1 MKRVLLA
8 DQQPLVVAGIR
19 YILQPQDRFEIVDE
33 VRGRESFIKQLQ
45 QHKPDILIADYDC
58 PEFIGRKEIEQ
69 VKNWSPTTNTLII
82 SANSDNATIL
92 EVIQSGVTGYLTK
105 SCSREEIL
113 AAIHAVAKGEKF
125 FCNKVL
131 NLILEKNF
139 QDDTTTSGSLTVR
152 EKEIL
157 TFLAKGFSTAKISAE
172 LFLSPHTVHTHRK
185 NIIKKLNIKSPTE
198 FVIYAMDLGLLKLR
212 S

>member
-19 YILQPQDRFEIVDE
+19 YILQHQAEFDIVDE
-33 VRGRESFIKQLQ
+33 VKSKHTFVQQLQ
-45 QHKPDILIADYDC
+45 QHKPDVLIADYNC
-58 PEFIGRKEIEQ
+58 AEFITQREIEQ
-69 VKNWSPTTNTLII
+69 VKSWSPVTQTLII
-82 SANSDNATIL
+82 SANTDNATIF

-105 SCSREEIL
+105 SCSREEVVT
-113 AAIHAVAKGEKF
+113 AIHSVAKGEKF
-125 FCNKVL
+125 FCSKIL

-139 QDDTTTSGSLTVR
+139 QEETNTTGSLTTR

-157 TFLAKGFSTAKISAE
+157 TLLAKGLSTVSISSE

-198 FVIYAMDLGLLKLR
+198 FVIHAMDLGLLKLK
-212 S
+212 

>member
-19 YILQPQDRFEIVDE
+19 HILQPQDGFVIVDE
-33 VRGRESFIKQLQ
+33 VKSKDTFVEQLQ
-45 QHKPDILIADYDC
+45 HHKPDILIADYNC
-58 PEFIGRKEIEQ
+58 PDFIGRQEIEQ
-69 VKNWSPTTNTLII
+69 VRNWSPTTNTLII
-82 SANSDNATIL
+82 SANSDNTTIL

-105 SCSREEIL
+105 SCSREEVVT
-113 AAIHAVAKGEKF
+113 AIHSVAKGEKF
-125 FCNKVL
+125 FCNKIL

-139 QDDTTTSGSLTVR
+139 TEDTTTSGLTTR

-157 TFLAKGFSTAKISAE
+157 TLLAKGFSTAKISSE

-198 FVIYAMDLGLLKLR
+198 FVIYAVDLGLLKLK
-212 S
+212 

>member
-19 YILQPQDRFEIVDE
+19 HILQPQEGFVIVDE
-33 VRGRESFIKQLQ
+33 VKSKDTFVEQLQ
-45 QHKPDILIADYDC
+45 HHKPEILIADYNC
-58 PEFIGRKEIEQ
+58 PEFIGRQEIEQ
-69 VKNWSPTTNTLII
+69 VRNWSPTTNTLII
-82 SANSDNATIL
+82 SANSDNTTIL

-105 SCSREEIL
+105 SCSREEVI
-113 AAIHAVAKGEKF
+113 AAIHSVAKGEKF
-125 FCNKVL
+125 FCNKIL

-139 QDDTTTSGSLTVR
+139 TEDTSTSGLTTR

-157 TFLAKGFSTAKISAE
+157 TLLAKGFSTAKISSE

-198 FVIYAMDLGLLKLR
+198 FVIHAMDLGLVKLR
-212 S
+212 

>member
-1 MKRVLLA
+1 MKRVLVA

-19 YILQPQDRFEIVDE
+19 HILQQQEAFVIVDE
-33 VRGRESFIKQLQ
+33 VRSKDTFVEQLQ
-45 QHKPDILIADYDC
+45 HHKPDILIADYNC
-58 PEFIGRKEIEQ
+58 PEFIGRQDIEQ
-69 VKNWSPTTNTLII
+69 VRNWSPTTNTLII
-82 SANSDNATIL
+82 SANTDNATIL
-92 EVIQSGVTGYLTK
+92 DVIQSGVTGYLTK
-105 SCSREEIL
+105 SCSREEVVT
-113 AAIHAVAKGEKF
+113 AIHSVARGEKF
-125 FCNKVL
+125 FCSKVL

-139 QDDTTTSGSLTVR
+139 TDEPATSGTLTTR

-157 TFLAKGFSTAKISAE
+157 TLLAKGFSTAKISSE

-212 S
+212 

>member
-19 YILQPQDRFEIVDE
+19 HILQPQDGFVIVDE
-33 VRGRESFIKQLQ
+33 VKSKDTFVEQLQ
-45 QHKPDILIADYDC
+45 HHKPDILIADYNC
-58 PEFIGRKEIEQ
+58 PEFIGRQEIEQ
-69 VKNWSPTTNTLII
+69 VRNWSPTTNTLII
-82 SANSDNATIL
+82 SANSDNTTIL

-105 SCSREEIL
+105 SCSREEVI
-113 AAIHAVAKGEKF
+113 AAIYSVAKGEKF
-125 FCNKVL
+125 FCNKIL

-139 QDDTTTSGSLTVR
+139 TEDTTPSGLTTR

-157 TFLAKGFSTAKISAE
+157 TLLAKGFSTAKISSE

-198 FVIYAMDLGLLKLR
+198 FVIYAVDLGLLKLK
-212 S
+212 

>member
-8 DQQPLVVAGIR
+8 DQQPLVVAGVR
-19 YILQPQDRFEIVDE
+19 HILQQQTGFSIVDE
-33 VRGRESFIKQLQ
+33 VQSKNTVVQQLQ
-45 QHKPDILIADYDC
+45 QHKPDILIADYNC
-58 PEFIGRKEIEQ
+58 PEFIGRQEIGQ

-105 SCSREEIL
+105 SCSREEVI

-125 FCNKVL
+125 FCNKIL

-139 QDDTTTSGSLTVR
+139 TEDTTTSGLTAR

-157 TFLAKGFSTAKISAE
+157 TLLAKGFSTAKISSE

-198 FVIYAMDLGLLKLR
+198 FVIHAMDLGLLKLR
-212 S
+212 